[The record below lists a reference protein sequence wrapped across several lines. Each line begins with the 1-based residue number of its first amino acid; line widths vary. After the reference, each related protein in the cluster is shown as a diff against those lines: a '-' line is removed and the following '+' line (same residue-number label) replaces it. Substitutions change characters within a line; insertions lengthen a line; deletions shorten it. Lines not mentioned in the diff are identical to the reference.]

1 VELLSAEHVG
11 AIAATAAGA
20 AAATRARSV
29 AVSRALAVVIGTA
42 YLVEHAHFV
51 VRGTW
56 SLDFNLPLHL
66 TDVVTVVSVLALWT
80 ARPLLVELTWFWA
93 LTASLQA
100 VLTPDLGA
108 DFPELVYWTFFIT
121 HSGAVVAAVLLVV
134 GRGIRPRPG
143 AVGRAFGATLIVAA
157 AAGTANLLTGGNY
170 MWLREKPDTWS
181 LLDVMGPWPW
191 YIVSAAAL
199 ALVLFTLL
207 ALPVAAGG
215 RQGPRTDG
223 RPRPPGAPARGPA
236 RRRTPQASRRP
247 RREPPRGRS

>member
-1 VELLSAEHVG
+1 MELLSAEHFG
-11 AIAATAAGA
+11 AIGVTAAGA

-29 AVSRALAVVIGTA
+29 AVSRALAVVIGTT

-51 VRGTW
+51 ARGTW

-108 DFPELVYWTFFIT
+108 DFPELVYWTFFVT
-121 HSGAVVAAVLLVV
+121 HSGAVVAAVMLVV
-134 GRGIRPRPG
+134 GRGIHLRPG
-143 AVGRAFGATLIVAA
+143 AVGRAFAATLIVAA

-191 YIVSAAAL
+191 YILSAAAL

-207 ALPVAAGG
+207 AMPAAARGQ
-215 RQGPRTDG
+215 RGPRRG
-223 RPRPPGAPARGPA
+223 GHLRPPGARAPGPA
-236 RRRTPQASRRP
+236 RRRTRRASRRP